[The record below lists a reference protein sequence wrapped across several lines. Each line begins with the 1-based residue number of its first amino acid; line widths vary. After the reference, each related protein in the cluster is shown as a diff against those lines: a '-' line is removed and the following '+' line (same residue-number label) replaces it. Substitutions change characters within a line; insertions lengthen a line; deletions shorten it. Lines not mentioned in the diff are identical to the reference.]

1 MASPFKNL
9 SDAEVELYMTQ
20 KMHCL
25 RKKIDAITNNSLR
38 QYLIH
43 LSRLIKPYKV
53 YLNQVRDNKTVTG
66 GSNIH
71 AFNATVQD
79 QYSKLSDA
87 KKHALAKQAA
97 QHREYLMR
105 TLKMRIRSAGS
116 AKPKF
121 PLAEGWVEV
130 SGTTQFAK
138 HYYNAASGTLSKSP
152 VYRMT
157 QAVRAA
163 VLAPRKTAVR
173 GGAAK
178 STGGN
183 PATPSQHGSDK
194 WDAMVPPPWED
205 AEEEDDEEDEE
216 EEEEEEEVVLPHQSA
231 IRKAQ
236 QNAIRRCDAI
246 RKAYSTGAVKK
257 HTPVQGDDF

>member
-1 MASPFKNL
+1 
-9 SDAEVELYMTQ
+9 VEIYMTQ
-20 KMHCL
+20 KMHSL
-25 RKKIDAITNNSLR
+25 RSKIDAVTNNSLR
-38 QYLIH
+38 QYLIY
-43 LSRLIKPYKV
+43 LSKLIKPYKV

-71 AFNATVQD
+71 AFNATVRD

-87 KKHALAKQAA
+87 KKHDLAKQAA

-105 TLKMRIRSAGS
+105 MLKMRIRSAGS
-116 AKPKF
+116 GAAKPKF

-138 HYYNAASGTLSKSP
+138 HYYNAASGTFSKSP

-216 EEEEEEEVVLPHQSA
+216 EEEEVVLPHQSA
-231 IRKAQ
+231 IRRA
-236 QNAIRRCDAI
+236 NAI